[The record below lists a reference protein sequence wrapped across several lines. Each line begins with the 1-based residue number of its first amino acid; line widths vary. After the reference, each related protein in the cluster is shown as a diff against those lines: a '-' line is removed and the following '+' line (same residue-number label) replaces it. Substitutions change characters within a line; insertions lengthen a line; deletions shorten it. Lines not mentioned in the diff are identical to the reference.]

1 MSDGVTVIEHVT
13 KLRLL
18 LGALD
23 HGGLET
29 ARGGEPRRAGQ
40 RSSSSTAVDGRPRES
55 GGSAELGEG
64 LRDHGPGNVEDDSAA
79 GTAPRRSAPPPSPR
93 PPWSPCPR
101 RGAARGQALSDRIS
115 FVPDPALLQT
125 GNRSS
130 CWCGLCEVSGLW
142 RCGGRDG

>member
-55 GGSAELGEG
+55 GGAAELGEG

-93 PPWSPCPR
+93 PPWSPCHGGERPGAR
-101 RGAARGQALSDRIS
+101 RSAIAFHSCQIRRCCRLETGLPAGAACARYPVFGDA
-115 FVPDPALLQT
+115 AGET
-125 GNRSS
+125 A
-130 CWCGLCEVSGLW
+130 
-142 RCGGRDG
+142 